1 MLTLLGW
8 LLGLANGV
16 RHALEPDHVAAI
28 STLVAEQKSTRKAAT
43 FAAMWGLG
51 HGAMLLAVG
60 GTLIAL
66 RARMPERI
74 EQALELGV
82 ALMLVL
88 LGGRAIR
95 VAVSI
100 AKGHTHDP
108 KPSAR
113 RPFFVGIM
121 HGLAGSGALTALIA
135 SEMPTPAAGI
145 IALVLYG
152 LGAAAGMALLAS
164 LASVPLESVARSRR
178 GLPLL
183 LASTGLASLAVGA
196 FWGVTA
202 FHALT
207 A

>member
-1 MLTLLGW
+1 MLTMLGW

-28 STLVAEQKSTRKAAT
+28 STLVAEQKSTRRAAA

-66 RARMPERI
+66 RARMPVRI

-95 VAVSI
+95 VAVSL
-100 AKGHTHDP
+100 AKGQSHSA
-108 KPSAR
+108 PSNR
-113 RPFFVGIM
+113 RPFFIGVV

-135 SEMPTPAAGI
+135 SEMPTPTSGI
-145 IALVLYG
+145 VALVLYG
-152 LGAAAGMALLAS
+152 LGAAVGMAVLAS
-164 LASVPLESVARSRR
+164 VASVPLSRLR
-178 GLPLL
+178 KGMPVL
-183 LASTGLASLAVGA
+183 LALTGIASLVVG
-196 FWGVTA
+196 GLTA
-202 FHALT
+202 FAALT

>member
-1 MLTLLGW
+1 MLTMLGW

-28 STLVAEQKSTRKAAT
+28 STLVAEQKSTRRAAA

-66 RARMPERI
+66 RARMPVRI

-95 VAVSI
+95 VAVSL
-100 AKGHTHDP
+100 AKGHAH
-108 KPSAR
+108 SAPTAG
-113 RPFFVGIM
+113 RPFFIGIV

-135 SEMPTPAAGI
+135 SEMPTPTSGI
-145 IALVLYG
+145 VALVLYG

-164 LASVPLESVARSRR
+164 VASVPLLRLRKGMPV
-178 GLPLL
+178 L
-183 LASTGLASLAVGA
+183 LAATGIASLLVGG
-196 FWGVTA
+196 FTA
-202 FHALT
+202 FSALS
-207 A
+207 

>member
-28 STLVAEQKSTRKAAT
+28 STLVAEQKNTRRAAA
-43 FAAMWGLG
+43 FAAAWGLG

-66 RARMPERI
+66 RARMPPRI

-95 VAVSI
+95 VAVSL
-100 AKGHTHDP
+100 ARGNAHDP

-113 RPFFVGIM
+113 RPFFIGIM

-152 LGAAAGMALLAS
+152 LGAAVGMALLAS

-183 LASTGLASLAVGA
+183 LAGTGLASLVIGA
-196 FWGVTA
+196 FWGL
-202 FHALT
+202 HAASALL
-207 A
+207 